1 MSEHKYPTICRS
13 AAALLLLLLLAACGK
28 GPGTEPASG
37 SQEETG
43 FLPAVPGN
51 YDSLDSPVLVAKDT
65 SAKTLRFYNLDVG
78 KYYTLNYDGATRW
91 TDKYAQALSLEQ
103 VEVGSLVDISFMHER
118 KRLNS
123 LQLSGQAFRFT
134 DVSNLTL
141 SESAPVVFLKGENY
155 TLARKAVI
163 LTLDG
168 PGELIDLNAADS
180 LSVCGIGHTI
190 YCLAVQKGHA
200 YLRLENASHF
210 VGGFIEVGKNRVYQI
225 TEDMLLAIPEGEYD
239 ITVSNKGST
248 GTERIVAR
256 AGEELSIDAGKWV
269 SAPKYGGILFI
280 TSPAE
285 TKVFIDGEAVEI
297 GKEVRLSYGIHQMV
311 ARAPGYVTISR
322 YIRVGEPLAKLNVT
336 LEEESV
342 SENSVSGNSATPT
355 PAGSA
360 SANSAS
366 ENSVSGNSASGNS
379 ASQNSASDN
388 SASQNAAPS
397 ATPSPTPT
405 PDERHAAGTEARIF
419 INAPEAVEVYKDGRY
434 IGLSPLSFKK
444 ESGTVIITLRKE
456 GYQTRSYTISM
467 EDDGR
472 DVDYSF
478 SDLIPLH

>member
-1 MSEHKYPTICRS
+1 M
-13 AAALLLLLLLAACGK
+13 AVLLLLLLAACGK
-28 GPGTEPASG
+28 GTEKDPGPDSG
-37 SQEETG
+37 QETG
-43 FLPAVPGN
+43 FLPAIPGN

-65 SAKTLRFYNLDVG
+65 AAKTLRFYNLDVG
-78 KYYTLNYDGATRW
+78 KFYTLNYDGATRW
-91 TDKYAQALSLEQ
+91 EDKYAQALSLEQ

-118 KRLNS
+118 RRLNS

-134 DVSNLTL
+134 DVSNLTI

-155 TLARKAVI
+155 TLAKKAVI

-210 VGGFIEVGKNRVYQI
+210 VGGFIEIGENRVYQI

-248 GTERIVAR
+248 GTERIAAR

-269 SAPKYGGILFI
+269 SEPKYGGILFI

-322 YIRVGEPLAKLNVT
+322 YIRVGEALAKLNVT

-342 SENSVSGNSATPT
+342 SENSVSGNNTTPT
-355 PAGSA
+355 PTGSA
-360 SANSAS
+360 SDNSAS
-366 ENSVSGNSASGNS
+366 GNSASGNSASGNSASGNS
-379 ASQNSASDN
+379 ASQNSASGN

-397 ATPSPTPT
+397 ATPSPSPT
-405 PDERHAAGTEARIF
+405 PDERHAAGTDARIF

-444 ESGTVIITLRKE
+444 EAGTVIITLRKE